1 VRVLGTGTQPS
12 DWQDTIW
19 LMMDQLDIGVSNAP
33 DYAFGW
39 DTKGRFEPGQ
49 QQEHG
54 LELMVLNSYG
64 ATWGNVTMGD
74 RDGLWSAKIS
84 PPDFNTNGNGFV
96 RTIDA
101 QLTLGFTN
109 TTFVDMAIAWNY
121 LSAPATTCTLAR
133 GQAWRVQ
140 YASRADSTTTP
151 RPMTTSPAMARPP
164 ARSRCGATPSWCPNR
179 HLEPGRTGGVA
190 AAGLAAPAPRALTR
204 RAVRCPRDSKFVFNG
219 AWRAYFL
226 QSRRSPS
233 YDPDFR
239 RRGPSNSHR
248 KMPCHVPR
256 HRRPP
261 LTSTRDG

>member
-1 VRVLGTGTQPS
+1 MRVLGTGTQPS

-140 YASRADSTTTP
+140 YASRADSTDHTAPNDDIAGNGTP
-151 RPMTTSPAMARPP
+151 ASSIALWCDAIMVPEPATW
-164 ARSRCGATPSWCPNR
+164 SLG
-179 HLEPGRTGGVA
+179 
-190 AAGLAAPAPRALTR
+190 GLAALLLLAWRRLR
-204 RAVRCPRDSKFVFNG
+204 RA
-219 AWRAYFL
+219 
-226 QSRRSPS
+226 
-233 YDPDFR
+233 
-239 RRGPSNSHR
+239 H
-248 KMPCHVPR
+248 
-256 HRRPP
+256 
-261 LTSTRDG
+261 